1 MKKIPQ
7 RAIIVGATSGIGY
20 EIALLLIQEG
30 WKLGITGR
38 RKENL
43 ETLQA
48 LYPDQICIRSF
59 DIRQSGAEKEL
70 EALINDLG
78 GMDLFLQSSGIGFQ
92 NYTLEPEIE
101 LNTLETNGIGFAR
114 MVTHAFRYFLQK
126 GSGHLAV
133 ISSIAGTKGLGIAPA
148 YSATKRFQN
157 TYLDALEQLAR
168 MHKVSIRFTDIRP
181 GFVATGLLNDGKHY
195 PLLMSPAYAAHK
207 IVSALHPKK
216 RVAIIDWRYQILVFF
231 WHLIP
236 AWLWKRLPI
245 RYNTDIEALRFT
257 GFSYGS

>member
-1 MKKIPQ
+1 MKKTPR
-7 RAIIVGATSGIGY
+7 RAVIVGATSGIGH
-20 EIALLLIQEG
+20 EISLLLVQEG
-30 WKLGITGR
+30 WRLGIAGR

-43 ETLQA
+43 EALQA
-48 LYPDQICIRSF
+48 QYPDQICIRAF

-70 EALINDLG
+70 EALIDELG

-92 NYTLEPEIE
+92 NYALDPEIE
-101 LNTLETNGIGFAR
+101 LNTLETNGTGFAR

-168 MHKVSIRFTDIRP
+168 MHKVPIRFTDIRP

-195 PLLMSPAYAAHK
+195 PLLMPPAYAARK
-207 IVSALHPKK
+207 IVSALHRKK
-216 RVAIIDWRYQILVFF
+216 RIAVIDWRYRILVFF
-231 WHLIP
+231 WRLIP
-236 AWLWKRLPI
+236 AWLWKRLPV
-245 RYNTDIEALRFT
+245 RN
-257 GFSYGS
+257 